1 MEREDRVTA
10 FLLKKYGADAAKKA
24 VEAFKKKQSEY
35 IEKDKA

>member
-1 MEREDRVTA
+1 MEKEDRVTA

-35 IEKDKA
+35 IQKDKA